1 MGDIIDITYVR
12 KDCYDRACSE
22 CGAGTFTWETFSN
35 NEENHAL
42 VCTECGE
49 YYVLYGHEKE

>member
-35 NEENHAL
+35 NEAL